1 MTVKLKAALNASDT
15 LEICLLE
22 NPQLN
27 IVAIAHDTAE
37 AHLQR
42 FDQVLRLENGTVC
55 IADGKKKG

>member
-15 LEICLLE
+15 LENCLLE
-22 NPQLN
+22 NPQLT